1 MRGVKEAG
9 GEMQPLV
16 LHKKNGE
23 SKIITQDDFRE
34 KEECDAMKKEVAF
47 TIDAK
52 L

>member
-1 MRGVKEAG
+1 MR
-9 GEMQPLV
+9 PLV

-23 SKIITQDDFRE
+23 SKIITQDDLRE
-34 KEECDAMKKEVAF
+34 KQECNIVKKKVAF